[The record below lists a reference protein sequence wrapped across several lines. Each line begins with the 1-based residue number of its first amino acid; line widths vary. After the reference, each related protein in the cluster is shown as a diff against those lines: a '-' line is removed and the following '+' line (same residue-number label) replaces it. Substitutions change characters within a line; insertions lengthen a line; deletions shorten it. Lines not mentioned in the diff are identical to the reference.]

1 MSDFLKYWF
10 IGFEKGL
17 ENLNEREQS
26 KLLSECGRA
35 CSESYSKKIYLDIW
49 QKTQNYSEF
58 FKMLNDEIPAIATFE
73 IEQNKIYE
81 IRYNKCLCDLHTR
94 GYVNAGSL
102 CECSKE
108 SLLYNLNS
116 ILPNNRI
123 QVTLIDS
130 ILKGGKECVLRIY
143 I

>member
-17 ENLNEREQS
+17 ENLNEDEQC

-35 CSESYSKKIYLDIW
+35 CSESYSKKIYQEIW
-49 QKTQNYSEF
+49 KKTKNYSEF
-58 FKMLNDEIPAIATFE
+58 FKILNDKILAVAAFE
-73 IEQNKIYE
+73 IEENKVYE
-81 IRYNKCLCDLHTR
+81 LKYNRCLCDLHTK
-94 GYVNAGSL
+94 GYVNTGSL
-102 CECSKE
+102 CECSKQ

-116 ILPNNRI
+116 IFPNNRI
-123 QVTLIDS
+123 QVILVDS

-143 I
+143 M

>member
-1 MSDFLKYWF
+1 MSVFFKCWF

-17 ENLNEREQS
+17 ENLNEEEQC

-35 CSESYSKKIYLDIW
+35 CSESYSKKIYQEIW
-49 QKTQNYSEF
+49 KKTNNYSEF
-58 FKMLNDEIPAIATFE
+58 FKILNDKIPAVATFE
-73 IEQNKIYE
+73 IEENKVYE
-81 IRYNKCLCDLHTR
+81 LRYNRCLCDLHTK
-94 GYVNAGSL
+94 GYINTGSL
-102 CECSKE
+102 CECSKQ

-116 ILPNNRI
+116 IFPNNRI
-123 QVTLIDS
+123 QVILVDS